1 MIEINEIVADAFFLC
16 CSAIM
21 TSMGQNRIA
30 ILTDST
36 CDIPPHLIEEFSIQV
51 QPHVLI
57 WNGQQ
62 LRDRVDIRPEEF
74 YRRLGEE
81 KSLPTT
87 SQASVQDF
95 ADAFQCAYEN
105 GASSIVAV
113 LVNSGFSGAIRSAQ
127 LAVEN
132 APIPVYIH
140 DSRGATMGL
149 GWQVLAAA
157 RKRACGGDVAEVL
170 DAAEQVRRRMQ
181 LYICLDTLEYVYR
194 GGRIGNARR
203 MVGTVLNIKPLILV
217 DHEKGIVEPAG
228 MALTRRKAIDLLYKS
243 FFSSVGSQKNLRV
256 AVMHGNAAEEASALF
271 ERVRTEFSPTELLT
285 NITCPTL
292 GINTGPRALALC
304 GYAED

>member
-1 MIEINEIVADAFFLC
+1 MDQ
-16 CSAIM
+16 SH
-21 TSMGQNRIA
+21 IA

-36 CDIPPHLIEEFSIQV
+36 CDIPPDLIEEFSIQV
-51 QPHVLI
+51 QPHVVI

-62 LRDRVDIRPEEF
+62 FRDRVDMPPEEF

-87 SQASVQDF
+87 SQATVQDF
-95 ADAFQCAYEN
+95 ITAFRRAYEN
-105 GASSIVAV
+105 GAKYIVAI
-113 LVNSGFSGAIRSAQ
+113 LVNSGFSGAIHSAQ
-127 LAVEN
+127 QAVE
-132 APIPVYIH
+132 ASPIPVYIH

-157 RKRACGGDVAEVL
+157 RKRACGGNVEDIL

-203 MVGTVLNIKPLILV
+203 MVGTMLNIKPLIQV

-228 MALTRRKAIDLLYKS
+228 MALTRRKAIDLLYSS
-243 FFSSVGSQKNLRV
+243 FFASVGSLRRLHV
-256 AVMHGNAAEEASALF
+256 AVMHGDAAADAAALL
-271 ERVRTEFSPTELLT
+271 ERVKTDFHPLELLT

-304 GYAED
+304 GYAEI